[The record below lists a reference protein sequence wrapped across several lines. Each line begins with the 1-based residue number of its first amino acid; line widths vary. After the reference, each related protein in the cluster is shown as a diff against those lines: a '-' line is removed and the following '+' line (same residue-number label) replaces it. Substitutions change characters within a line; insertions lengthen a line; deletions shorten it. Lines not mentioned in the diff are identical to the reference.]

1 MRIEEGKVD
10 QAKLEL
16 LKLRVPTLGER
27 GCTNYDLFQDRTDE
41 TLFLNYENWE
51 SDSELDRHLE
61 LDQLSA
67 FNDVAGDLIENIDIR
82 RLLRVE

>member
-16 LKLRVPTLGER
+16 LKLRVPTLSER

-67 FNDVAGDLIENIDIR
+67 FNDVAGGLIENIDIR